1 MPQSLVS
8 TEPEQYKIFRIFII
22 MKLLY
27 TILVFIISLTVLS
40 QNNETIWLGPNGQLD
55 PVSQVMKK
63 ELEFRNKRKAI
74 VKTYQVGSGPDK
86 LLFTEHVSIKNPYE
100 FRIRVRGQGF
110 SESLTRTFKINSDGM
125 LRFTDHQDGCVR
137 RTGSTSSRIPLI
149 LQDTVREYYLNGS
162 KKSLSLYRNNELL
175 SNRNWKENGENYI
188 DDIFLSVDE
197 EPLFKPGTFILH
209 NHIMNTFK
217 NSLLDMSQVEGR
229 LVVGFVVME
238 TGDIDGIKIEQGLI
252 PEINEL
258 AKKAFGSLNGEW
270 KPARLNGENVR
281 YYQLFPINFIYRQ
294 YDFNALE
301 LRGGSL
307 YWDIN

>member
-1 MPQSLVS
+1 MKRLY
-8 TEPEQYKIFRIFII
+8 TIIIFII
-22 MKLLY
+22 PL
-27 TILVFIISLTVLS
+27 FVLGQKS
-40 QNNETIWLGPNGQLD
+40 ETIWLGPNGSLD
-55 PVSQVMKK
+55 PVSKVMKK
-63 ELEFRNKRKAI
+63 EVEFRNKRKALI
-74 VKTYQVGSGPDK
+74 KTYQVGSGPEK

-125 LRFTDHQDGCVR
+125 LRFTDHQDGRVR
-137 RTGSTSSRIPLI
+137 RTGSTSSKLPLI
-149 LQDTVREYYLNGS
+149 LQDTVREYYPKGN
-162 KKSLSLYRNNELL
+162 KKSVSVYLNNELV
-175 SNRNWKENGENYI
+175 SNRNWKETGESYI
-188 DDIFLSVDE
+188 DDIFFSVEE

-209 NHIMNTFK
+209 HHIMNTFK
-217 NSLLDMSQVEGR
+217 NSLLDMSQLEGR
-229 LVVGFVVME
+229 LIVGFVIME
-238 TGDIDGIKIEQGLI
+238 TGDIDGIKIEQGLV

-258 AKKAFGSLNGEW
+258 AKKAFSSLNGEW

-281 YYQLFPINFIYRQ
+281 YYQLFPINFIHRN